1 MTSSF
6 TTTISAIRSC
16 PARWSRGCVCPICTE
31 STCTDSS
38 AIESIHNTGSCAVS
52 RLFENL
58 SKLFVFYT
66 GVESGS
72 KQGSCSYSYFSA
84 IFRFPSA
91 SAHTFVA
98 DRCTCCCLPRV
109 HWATYEA
116 IPSTLSKH
124 PVPSDD
130 GSSSLSSSKQAS
142 GRALAHIFLSVE
154 FFGTCQIN
162 HVRLLLL
169 QMFN

>member
-1 MTSSF
+1 MYTRYIYIYFGISEGEKMTSSF

-98 DRCTCCCLPRV
+98 DRCTCCCLHIKAFCLPNDISS
-109 HWATYEA
+109 T
-116 IPSTLSKH
+116 PSVL
-124 PVPSDD
+124 PD
-130 GSSSLSSSKQAS
+130 SSS
-142 GRALAHIFLSVE
+142 
-154 FFGTCQIN
+154 
-162 HVRLLLL
+162 
-169 QMFN
+169 